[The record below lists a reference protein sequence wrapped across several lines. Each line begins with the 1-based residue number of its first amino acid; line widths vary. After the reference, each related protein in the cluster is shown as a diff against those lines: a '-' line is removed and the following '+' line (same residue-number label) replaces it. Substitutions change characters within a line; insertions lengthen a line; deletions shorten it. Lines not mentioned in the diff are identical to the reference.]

1 MDFSILDDATLWV
14 AVSFILFIMLVF
26 KPLKNQ
32 LSEALEKKIDDL
44 KKLMNQKNL
53 RPKLKISLENR
64 KTNKKK
70 I

>member
-44 KKLMNQKNL
+44 KKEIDESKKLKAEAENIFREQKN
-53 RPKLKISLENR
+53 KQE
-64 KTNKKK
+64 
-70 I
+70 

>member
-32 LSEALEKKIDDL
+32 LSEALEKK
-44 KKLMNQKNL
+44 LM
-53 RPKLKISLENR
+53 I
-64 KTNKKK
+64 
-70 I
+70 